1 MSSYNKV
8 FTTEQRE
15 DDCRETRKKLI
26 ENEIIIKELTN
37 KLNAYQMNKP
47 DEAAFKKRRR
57 DILYNLNSK
66 KRSPRDDT
74 LKKYNIIFNNTVNK
88 YE

>member
-1 MSSYNKV
+1 
-8 FTTEQRE
+8 
-15 DDCRETRKKLI
+15 
-26 ENEIIIKELTN
+26 
-37 KLNAYQMNKP
+37 MNKP

-57 DILYNLNSK
+57 DVIYNLNTK

-74 LKKYNIIFNNTVNK
+74 LKKYNIIFNNSVNK